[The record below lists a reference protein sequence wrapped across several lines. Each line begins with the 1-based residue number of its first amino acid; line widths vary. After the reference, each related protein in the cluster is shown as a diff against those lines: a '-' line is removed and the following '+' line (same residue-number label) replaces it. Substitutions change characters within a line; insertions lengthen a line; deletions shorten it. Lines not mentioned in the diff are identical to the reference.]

1 MEAVLDFP
9 DLSFIYTFHPNPLP
23 GFEHMGH
30 IGCVFQGTEATLV
43 TNYQKHEV
51 LVNGKRVPDFP
62 RPDPIIP
69 DSPGHLREFVSA
81 IKTRAETTCNVG
93 YGHRLTSAGLLAN
106 IAYRT
111 GEKIYWND
119 RLGTIAGSPNAAR
132 LLDRIYRQPWGL

>member
-1 MEAVLDFP
+1 
-9 DLSFIYTFHPNPLP
+9 
-23 GFEHMGH
+23 MGH

-43 TNYQKHEV
+43 TNYSKHEV
-51 LVNGKRVPDFP
+51 LVDGKIVPDFP
-62 RPDPIIP
+62 RPEPSIP
-69 DSPGHLREFVSA
+69 DSPGHLREFLDA
-81 IKTRAETTCNVG
+81 IKTRAKTSCNVG

-132 LLDRIYRQPWGL
+132 LLGRTFRKPWSI